1 VNAAPVTPVLRDG
14 PLGPASEW
22 HLPAHW
28 QAVDLVSDLH
38 LGATTPRTTAAVLHH
53 LAHTDADA
61 VLMLGDVFEV
71 WIGDDAADE
80 PGSPESLLIDQ
91 LAGAARQRSLAMLVG
106 NRDFLLGARVD
117 TRIGW
122 ARLPDPCVLQAFGA
136 RYLLAHGDAE
146 CLADTDYQQ
155 FRAESRTPQWQQAF
169 LAQPLAQRRLIAR
182 ALRDDSE
189 ERKRSVGFDGYADLD
204 HSRMIAMMT
213 RANTPVLIHGH
224 THRPGDEALTSQ
236 LRRCVLTDWDL
247 DTPDPD
253 RRRAGVVRLS
263 TAGLQRR
270 PPC

>member
-1 VNAAPVTPVLRDG
+1 MNAAPAAPVLHDG

-28 QAVDLVSDLH
+28 RAVDLVSDLH
-38 LGATTPRTTAAVLHH
+38 LGAATPHTTAAVLHH

-80 PGSPESLLIDQ
+80 PGSAEAQLVDQ
-91 LAGAARQRSLAMLVG
+91 LARAARQRPLAMLVG
-106 NRDFLLGARVD
+106 NRDFLLGERAD
-117 TRIGW
+117 ARIGW
-122 ARLPDPCVLQAFGA
+122 WRLPDPCVLQAFGA
-136 RYLLAHGDAE
+136 RYLLLHGDAE
-146 CLADTDYQQ
+146 CLADTEYQQ
-155 FRAESRTPQWQQAF
+155 FRATSRTPAWRHAF

-204 HSRMIAMMT
+204 HDRMTTLMT
-213 RANTPVLIHGH
+213 RADTPVLIHGH
-224 THRPGDEALTSQ
+224 THRPGDEVLTAR

-247 DTPDPD
+247 DTPVAAQ
-253 RRRAGVVRLS
+253 RRAGVVRLS
-263 TAGLQRR
+263 ATGLQRR